1 LEKIIKLHR
10 IVYVDIGAES
20 GDSATLAFAFPGT
33 QTFSRSWDIK
43 VTQLE
48 CSNPSA

>member
-1 LEKIIKLHR
+1 M
-10 IVYVDIGAES
+10 DIGANT
-20 GDSATLAFAFPGT
+20 GDTATLAFSFTGT
-33 QTFSRSWDIK
+33 TFTRSWDIK